1 MCNYLD
7 NESLQVRTI
16 INGTLYSLL
25 KRKKFR
31 EESKSIGLENVLT
44 YNIKISNDQMKKQIQ
59 YILEELNSNKYED
72 SEQDEKYDEEN
83 EDDDVLEDQDIYE
96 EDMVNII

>member
-1 MCNYLD
+1 
-7 NESLQVRTI
+7 VRTI

-31 EESKSIGLENVLT
+31 EEAKSIGLENVLT

-59 YILEELNSNKYED
+59 YILEELNSNKYDET
-72 SEQDEKYDEEN
+72 EQDEKYDEE
-83 EDDDVLEDQDIYE
+83 LEDEMIEDEEVYE
-96 EDMVNII
+96 EDFVISF